1 MSKKAVSSAIP
12 PWVVTFADLM
22 SLLLA
27 FFVLLFSFSELDK
40 AKYKQVAGSLRDA
53 FGVQQEIRVKDPPK
67 GINIIA
73 REFSPG
79 IPQPTT
85 INEVRQFTTSDSL
98 PYPVLTETER
108 GGASR
113 PFGRG
118 GGQKADRERLAT
130 ALRPEIE
137 ANLVELEIEEHR
149 TIVRIKEKGAVPS
162 GSDRLERDFEPIVRR
177 LGDTLVDT
185 SGTIVVAGHT
195 DSVPID
201 SPVFRSNWDLS
212 IARALTVARVFFDRS
227 ETLEPR
233 THLEAYGE
241 LQPIDTNETPEG
253 RARNRRVEV
262 SLVYAVPSP
271 DPAQGGQDRPSAAS
285 EAAPGK
291 TPSTAPPSNG
301 ATRADPQ
308 PGVIQ

>member
-85 INEVRQFTTSDSL
+85 LNEVRQFTTKDSL
-98 PYPVLTETER
+98 PYPVLSETKR
-108 GGASR
+108 GGSSR
-113 PFGRG
+113 PFGGGRG
-118 GGQKADRERLAT
+118 QEADRERLAM

-137 ANLVELEIEEHR
+137 ASLVELEIEEHR
-149 TIVRIKEKGAVPS
+149 TIVRIKEKGAFPS

-177 LGDTLVDT
+177 LGDTLIDT

-241 LQPIDTNETPEG
+241 LRPIDTNETPEG
-253 RARNRRVEV
+253 RARNRRVDV
-262 SLVYAVPSP
+262 SLVYAAPSA
-271 DPAQGGQDRPSAAS
+271 DPTQGGQDRPSAANGS
-285 EAAPGK
+285 APGK
-291 TPSTAPPSNG
+291 TPSTAPPSKG
-301 ATRADPQ
+301 ATLTDPQ